1 MVQDESDKVA
11 IPKISKGIL
20 LNKRNR
26 ILIIISGILISEDNR
41 AEAGI
46 IRHDNFQIWSNSGFK
61 CKLDEDFGA
70 SSRWRTLDDVIR
82 SRGMKRF

>member
-20 LNKRNR
+20 LNKMNK
-26 ILIIISGILISEDNR
+26 ILIIKSGILISEDNR

-46 IRHDNFQIWSNSGFK
+46 IRHDNFQIWTNSGFK

-82 SRGMKRF
+82 SRGMKKF